1 MVLMTTIDVN
11 SPVEVFSG
19 SFWEAGIVKSL
30 LENADIMV
38 FLKDELLGSTTPW
51 ITVPGGT
58 GAVTVVVSGKD
69 YNKALEVVD
78 GYSTACS

>member
-1 MVLMTTIDVN
+1 MTTIDVN

-38 FLKDELLGSTTPW
+38 FLKDELLGSTTTW
-51 ITVPGGT
+51 ITVSGGT
-58 GAVTVVVSGKD
+58 GAVKVVVSGRD
-69 YNKALEVVD
+69 YIKAIEVVD